1 MGQVNVT
8 GGWVILREP
17 ELVPERLRR
26 KIVNLSVAGAP
37 VIANMENKEMPE
49 QADIEFIESFN
60 DNLAL
65 ALIKEWSFDLP
76 ITADGLLDL
85 AGPVYDEIQKLCAPL
100 VPRLMPNFGVD
111 PDPKAITENSAEL
124 NGH

>member
-26 KIVNLSVAGAP
+26 KLVNLSVQGAP
-37 VIANMENKEMPE
+37 LVADLENKKTPE
-49 QADIEFIESFN
+49 SNDIEFIEDFN

-65 ALIKEWSFDLP
+65 ALVKEWSFEFP
-76 ITADGLLDL
+76 ISKDGLLDL
-85 AGPVYDEIQKLCAPL
+85 PGPVYDEIQKLCAPL
-100 VPRLMPNFGVD
+100 VRRLMPNFGVD
-111 PDPKAITENSAEL
+111 PDPKVTTENSPV
-124 NGH
+124 

>member
-26 KIVNLSVAGAP
+26 KLVNLSVAGAP

-49 QADIEFIESFN
+49 QSDIEFIESFN

-76 ITADGLLDL
+76 ITTDGLLDL

-100 VPRLMPNFGVD
+100 VPKLMPNFGVD
-111 PDPKAITENSAEL
+111 PDPKVITENSTEL
-124 NGH
+124 NG

>member
-26 KIVNLSVAGAP
+26 KLVNLSVEGAP
-37 VIANMENKEMPE
+37 LVANLEAKQTP
-49 QADIEFIESFN
+49 ATSDIEFIESFN

-65 ALIKEWSFDLP
+65 ALLKEWSFDLP
-76 ITADGLLDL
+76 IDKEGLLDL
-85 AGPVYDEIQKLCAPL
+85 PGPVYDEIQKLCAPL
-100 VPRLMPNFGVD
+100 VRRLMPNFGVD
-111 PDPKAITENSAEL
+111 PDPKVITES
-124 NGH
+124 